1 VDVRT
6 DDNVLP
12 TTPPSGGLPLAD
24 SSDLFLR
31 CTEMFVHRERVQVP
45 WVFKTLEHQDSDF

>member
-1 VDVRT
+1 MDVRT

-12 TTPPSGGLPLAD
+12 TTPYSGGLPLAD

-31 CTEMFVHRERVQVP
+31 CTEPFVYREAGSSALGLQN
-45 WVFKTLEHQDSDF
+45 S

>member
-24 SSDLFLR
+24 LSDLFFLM
-31 CTEMFVHRERVQVP
+31 CTEMFVHREAGSSALGLQN
-45 WVFKTLEHQDSDF
+45 S